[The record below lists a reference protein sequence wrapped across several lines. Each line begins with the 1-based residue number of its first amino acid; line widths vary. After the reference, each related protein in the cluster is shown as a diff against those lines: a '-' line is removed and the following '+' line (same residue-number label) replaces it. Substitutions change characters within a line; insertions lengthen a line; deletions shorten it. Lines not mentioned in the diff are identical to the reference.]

1 MSWGDLG
8 FFGSKWV
15 RSGERRSQERRTM
28 EKGRIHLGDNI
39 TSDLGGKKRRR
50 WSSPCG
56 AVDHRVQG
64 TEDQRHLCR
73 KTLSV
78 LTISSNMNKYSSRNI
93 LFQICKKYLL
103 FLEVPASSLLKSS
116 SQHRSQRLASP
127 CKRQLLQKERK
138 TAIHCVQ
145 NIKIFNMY
153 KISKYPLDND
163 MLR

>member
-1 MSWGDLG
+1 MGWGDLG

-39 TSDLGGKKRRR
+39 TSDLGGRKRRR

-56 AVDHRVQG
+56 AVNHRVQG

-73 KTLSV
+73 KTHSV

-116 SQHRSQRLASP
+116 SQHRLQRSASP
-127 CKRQLLQKERK
+127 WQRQLLPMERK
-138 TAIHCVQ
+138 TAIQICHV
-145 NIKIFNMY
+145 
-153 KISKYPLDND
+153 ISQT
-163 MLR
+163 